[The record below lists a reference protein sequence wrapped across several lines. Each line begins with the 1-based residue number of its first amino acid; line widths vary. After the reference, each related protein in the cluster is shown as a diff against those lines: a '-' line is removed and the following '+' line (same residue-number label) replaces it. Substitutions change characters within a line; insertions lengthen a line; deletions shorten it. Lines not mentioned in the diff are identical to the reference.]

1 MVNATMRTVH
11 SSLKEARMWSPTLRR
26 SVVDSN
32 SSHASMSVTQ
42 KPFLPASQE
51 TTKRYA
57 MSGSCESLLTQSAEN
72 KVLNRRNENL
82 TLSSTEVGRFSGH
95 SRRLH
100 GSHTTRVLGAVNR
113 APVSHSSFLLGAR
126 SAELF
131 STRRFTSPSAGT
143 VSSSDTLTETLSTI
157 TFNPERRMKVSRTQF
172 ISMNKFRSF
181 LARIW

>member
-1 MVNATMRTVH
+1 MLHRHYIVLPSRIRFPPSLTSGECCVAIRYGERKSNTVLLC
-11 SSLKEARMWSPTLRR
+11 SVAARDVCDSVCAQEFAGYPAILSPPA
-26 SVVDSN
+26 N
-32 SSHASMSVTQ
+32 S
-42 KPFLPASQE
+42 
-51 TTKRYA
+51 
-57 MSGSCESLLTQSAEN
+57 
-72 KVLNRRNENL
+72 NL

-100 GSHTTRVLGAVNR
+100 GSHSTRVLGSVNT

-126 SAELF
+126 FAELF

-143 VSSSDTLTETLSTI
+143 VSSSDTLTQTLSTI

-181 LARIW
+181 LAPIW